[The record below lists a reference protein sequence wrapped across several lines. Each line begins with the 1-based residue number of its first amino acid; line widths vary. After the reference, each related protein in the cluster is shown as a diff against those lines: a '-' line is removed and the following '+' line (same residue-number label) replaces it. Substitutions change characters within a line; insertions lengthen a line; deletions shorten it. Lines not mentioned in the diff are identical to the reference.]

1 MYKGDISNACTRRV
15 LVTTDGILNWETSV
29 KKVFKIIPKIEKK
42 YTFNS
47 QILSRIYLWA
57 TRSEYTY
64 ELVSFDMTEDELDD
78 LIEHLEKIG
87 TNPFR
92 YATVYSSIDHLVA
105 ELPYRPE
112 VVGVMDRP
120 DRLLRYGSWGMD
132 LLQ

>member
-1 MYKGDISNACTRRV
+1 MYKGDISNAFTKRV
-15 LVTTDGILNWETSV
+15 LVTTDAVLTWESSI
-29 KKVFKIIPKIEKK
+29 KKVFGIIPKVEKK
-42 YTFNS
+42 YAFNS

-64 ELVSFDMTEDELDD
+64 ELVTFDLNEKELDA
-78 LIEHLEKIG
+78 LIESLEKIG

-92 YATVYSSIDHLVA
+92 YATVYTSIDHLIA
-105 ELPYRPE
+105 ELPYRPD

-132 LLQ
+132 LV

>member
-1 MYKGDISNACTRRV
+1 MYKGDISNAFTRRV
-15 LVTTDGILNWETSV
+15 LVTTDAVLTWESSI
-29 KKVFKIIPKIEKK
+29 KKVFGIIPKVEKK
-42 YTFNS
+42 YAFKS

-64 ELVSFDMTEDELDD
+64 ELVTFDLNEKELDA
-78 LIEHLEKIG
+78 LIESLEKIG

-92 YATVYSSIDHLVA
+92 YATVYTSIDHLIA
-105 ELPYRPE
+105 ELPYRPD

-132 LLQ
+132 LV

>member
-1 MYKGDISNACTRRV
+1 MYKGDISNAFTRRV
-15 LVTTDGILNWETSV
+15 LVTTDAVLTWESSI
-29 KKVFKIIPKIEKK
+29 KKVFGIIPKIEKK
-42 YTFNS
+42 YAFNS

-64 ELVSFDMTEDELDD
+64 ELVTFDLNEKELDA
-78 LIEHLEKIG
+78 LIESLEKIG

-92 YATVYSSIDHLVA
+92 YATVYTSIDHLIA
-105 ELPYRPE
+105 ELPYRPD

-132 LLQ
+132 LV

>member
-1 MYKGDISNACTRRV
+1 MYKGDISNAFTRRV
-15 LVTTDGILNWETSV
+15 LVTTDAVLTWESSI
-29 KKVFKIIPKIEKK
+29 KKVFGIIPKVEKK
-42 YTFNS
+42 YAFNS

-64 ELVSFDMTEDELDD
+64 ELVTFDLNEKELDA
-78 LIEHLEKIG
+78 LIASLEKIG

-92 YATVYSSIDHLVA
+92 YATVYTSIDHLIA
-105 ELPYRPE
+105 ELPYRPD

-132 LLQ
+132 LV

>member
-1 MYKGDISNACTRRV
+1 MYKGDISNAFTRRV
-15 LVTTDGILNWETSV
+15 LVTTDAVLTWESSI
-29 KKVFKIIPKIEKK
+29 KKVFGIIPKVEKK
-42 YTFNS
+42 YAFNS

-64 ELVSFDMTEDELDD
+64 ELVTFDLNEKELDA
-78 LIEHLEKIG
+78 LIESLEKIG

-92 YATVYSSIDHLVA
+92 YATVYTSIDHLIA
-105 ELPYRPE
+105 ELPYRPD

-132 LLQ
+132 LV

>member
-1 MYKGDISNACTRRV
+1 MYKGDISNAFTRRE
-15 LVTTDGILNWETSV
+15 LVTTDAVLTWESSI
-29 KKVFKIIPKIEKK
+29 KKVFGIIPKVEKK
-42 YTFNS
+42 YAFNS

-64 ELVSFDMTEDELDD
+64 ELVTFDLNEKELDA
-78 LIEHLEKIG
+78 LIESLEKIG

-92 YATVYSSIDHLVA
+92 YATVYTSIDHLIA
-105 ELPYRPE
+105 ELPYRPD

-132 LLQ
+132 LV

>member
-1 MYKGDISNACTRRV
+1 MQKGDISNAFTPRV
-15 LVTTDGILNWETSV
+15 LVTTDVIINQEVSI

-47 QILSRIYLWA
+47 QVLSRIYLWA
-57 TRSEYTY
+57 TRTEYTY
-64 ELVSFDMTEDELDD
+64 ELISFDMDQEEIDNLIDSLD
-78 LIEHLEKIG
+78 KNG

-92 YATVYSSIDHLVA
+92 YATVYDSIDHLVA

-112 VVGVMDRP
+112 VRGVMDRP

-132 LLQ
+132 LV

>member
-1 MYKGDISNACTRRV
+1 MYKGDISNAFTRRV
-15 LVTTDGILNWETSV
+15 LVTTDAVLTWESSI
-29 KKVFKIIPKIEKK
+29 KKVFGIIPKVEKK
-42 YTFNS
+42 YAFNS

-64 ELVSFDMTEDELDD
+64 ELVTFDLNEKELDA
-78 LIEHLEKIG
+78 LIGSLEKIG

-92 YATVYSSIDHLVA
+92 YATVYTSIDHLIA
-105 ELPYRPE
+105 ELPYRPD

-132 LLQ
+132 LV

>member
-1 MYKGDISNACTRRV
+1 MRIV
-15 LVTTDGILNWETSV
+15 LTEDQIARIKLKIAKEGLN
-29 KKVFKIIPKIEKK
+29 
-42 YTFNS
+42 
-47 QILSRIYLWA
+47 
-57 TRSEYTY
+57 
-64 ELVSFDMTEDELDD
+64 EDELDD

-105 ELPYRPE
+105 ELPYRPD

>member
-1 MYKGDISNACTRRV
+1 MYKGDISNAFTRRV
-15 LVTTDGILNWETSV
+15 LVTTDAVLTWESSI
-29 KKVFKIIPKIEKK
+29 KKVFGFIPKIEKK
-42 YTFNS
+42 YSFNS

-64 ELVSFDMTEDELDD
+64 ELVTFDLNEKELDA
-78 LIEHLEKIG
+78 LIASLEKIG

-92 YATVYSSIDHLVA
+92 YATVYTSIDHLIA
-105 ELPYRPE
+105 ELPYRPD

-132 LLQ
+132 LV

>member
-1 MYKGDISNACTRRV
+1 MESSI
-15 LVTTDGILNWETSV
+15 
-29 KKVFKIIPKIEKK
+29 KKVFGIIPKVEKK
-42 YTFNS
+42 YAFNS

-64 ELVSFDMTEDELDD
+64 ELVTFDLNEKELDA
-78 LIEHLEKIG
+78 LIESLEKIG

-92 YATVYSSIDHLVA
+92 YATVYTSIDHLIA
-105 ELPYRPE
+105 ELPYRPD

-132 LLQ
+132 LV

>member
-1 MYKGDISNACTRRV
+1 MQKGDISNAFTRRV
-15 LVTTDGILNWETSV
+15 LVTTDAVLTWESSI
-29 KKVFKIIPKIEKK
+29 KKVFGIIPKVEKK
-42 YTFNS
+42 YAFNS

-64 ELVSFDMTEDELDD
+64 ELVTFDLNEKELDA
-78 LIEHLEKIG
+78 LIESLEKIG

-92 YATVYSSIDHLVA
+92 YATVYTSIDHLIA
-105 ELPYRPE
+105 ELPYRPD

-132 LLQ
+132 LV